1 MEALNYLKH
10 GKRFLIKK
18 GDSPIY
24 VVLFVTENCT
34 AKCFHCLLGEKEKAK
49 NELTLDEIEKLSK
62 NIGKI
67 LFLLLTGGEPFLRDD
82 LPEIAKIFYKNNKV
96 CNLGIPSNGSLTTK
110 VVESAEKILG
120 ECRNLDFAIDIS
132 IDAVGDE
139 HDRIRG
145 TKGLFEKAVW
155 TYRELSKLE
164 KKYNNFT
171 LNIALTASSF
181 NHDKLI
187 EIYHYLKEEL
197 GVRSITYLLTR
208 GSPRDPAAK
217 MVDIENYIKLGEI
230 LEKDTM
236 NRHLLGYENYFGS
249 DLLNA
254 MKILRQKTISKIVK
268 EKRKVLPC
276 YAASLSCVITSKG
289 DVYPCEL
296 LSKKM
301 GNLRDEN
308 YDFKKIWESE
318 EAKDIRKHIK
328 ETGCFCTYECFL
340 TNSIIFTPS
349 MFPKMIKEWYRIK
362 KAKSGI
368 GDDKGLY
375 HGKGN

>member
-1 MEALNYLKH
+1 MEAKNYLKH
-10 GKRFLIKK
+10 WKRFLFKN
-18 GDSPIY
+18 GGLPIY

-34 AKCFHCLLGEKEKAK
+34 AKCFHCLLGEKKRAT
-49 NELTLDEIEKLSK
+49 NELTIDEIEKLSK
-62 NIGKI
+62 NMGNI

-82 LPEIAKIFYKNNKV
+82 LPDIAKIFYKNNSV

-110 VVESAEKILG
+110 VVESAEKILKQ
-120 ECRNLDFAIDIS
+120 CRNIDFAIDIS
-132 IDAVGDE
+132 IDAIGEE
-139 HDRIRG
+139 HDKVRG
-145 TKGLFEKAVW
+145 TEGLFEKAVW
-155 TYRELSKLE
+155 TYRELSKLG
-164 KKYNNFT
+164 KKYDNFT

-181 NHDKLI
+181 NQDKLV
-187 EIYHYLKEEL
+187 EIYHYLKDKL
-197 GVRSITYLLTR
+197 GARSITYLLTR
-208 GSPRDPAAK
+208 GSPRVPSAK
-217 MVDIENYIKLGEI
+217 KVDIENYIKLGEI

-236 NRHLLGYENYFGS
+236 NSNLIGYENYFGS

-254 MKILRQKTISKIVK
+254 MKILRQKTVSKIVK
-268 EKRKVLPC
+268 ENKKVLPC

-296 LSKKM
+296 LSQKM

-308 YDFKKIWESE
+308 YDFKKIWESK

-349 MFPKMIKEWYRIK
+349 MFPKVIKEWYKIK
-362 KAKSGI
+362 KAKSGF
-368 GDDKGLY
+368 GNDKNL
-375 HGKGN
+375 HH